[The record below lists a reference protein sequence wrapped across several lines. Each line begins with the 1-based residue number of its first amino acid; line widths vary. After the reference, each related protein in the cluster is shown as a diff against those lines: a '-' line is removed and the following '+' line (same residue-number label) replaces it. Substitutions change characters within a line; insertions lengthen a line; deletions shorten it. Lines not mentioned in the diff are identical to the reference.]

1 MLAKNPVIRPILAP
15 IHPPN
20 DPKSVAPSIER
31 ILLFKMHTSYVPN
44 LAGGLGGAVPNRT
57 NRLFGRVW
65 RAFGALRDGRNFPG
79 RRLIQRAFLRK
90 AGDDVLELCLRI
102 VPLPRAE

>member
-1 MLAKNPVIRPILAP
+1 MPAKNPVIRPILAP

-44 LAGGLGGAVPNRT
+44 LAGGMGGAVLNRT
-57 NRLFGRVW
+57 KWPTLRVHQSP
-65 RAFGALRDGRNFPG
+65 RRPRDTPVT
-79 RRLIQRAFLRK
+79 
-90 AGDDVLELCLRI
+90 GDDPLETGLRI
-102 VPLPRAE
+102 VPFQRAE